1 MVVLLR
7 FTLREPHSVPL
18 PVSTRSISRP
28 SPSFSPFRP
37 RIVGSRSMWVVGWY
51 GSRSPASPAVAPI
64 LKTGQRGGSGQAVEL
79 RRT

>member
-1 MVVLLR
+1 
-7 FTLREPHSVPL
+7 
-18 PVSTRSISRP
+18 
-28 SPSFSPFRP
+28 
-37 RIVGSRSMWVVGWY
+37 MWVVGWY